1 MGTRNWPLGLR
12 LSTRPHETSDPIF
25 MEATPKSAAIA
36 GAWAVLGLVP
46 FDAWIE
52 RHGAFT
58 ATVHNL
64 LWLIAITVFFAVPGY
79 FMVLGAG
86 QEPFRRDWF
95 ADPEQRARYAV
106 VTKRMVVWFF
116 SAAVVGTIWSS
127 IVTRIV
133 D

>member
-1 MGTRNWPLGLR
+1 
-12 LSTRPHETSDPIF
+12 

-46 FDAWIE
+46 FEAWIE
-52 RHGAFT
+52 HHSFLSVA
-58 ATVHNL
+58 VHNV
-64 LWLIAITVFFAVPGY
+64 LWLAAIAVFFAVPSY

-106 VTKRMVVWFF
+106 VTRRMLVWFF

-127 IVTRIV
+127 IVTRIAG
-133 D
+133 